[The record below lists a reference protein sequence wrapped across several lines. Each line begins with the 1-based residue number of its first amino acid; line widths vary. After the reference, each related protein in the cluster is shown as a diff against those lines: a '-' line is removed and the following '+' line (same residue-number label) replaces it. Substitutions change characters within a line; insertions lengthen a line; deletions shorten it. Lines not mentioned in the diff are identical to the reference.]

1 MAQQYH
7 FDPATYRDMVIA
19 EVPAYADLQDQV
31 ARAGADTPTTRLL
44 DLGAGTGETSL
55 RVLARHPHATLVAL
69 DESAA
74 MLDRAQAQL
83 PTAHLHVGRLQDPLP
98 AGPFDLVVSA
108 LAVHHLD
115 GPGKADLFTRV
126 AAVLRPG
133 GRFVLGDVVVPDDP
147 RDAVTPTNAEHDR
160 PSGVR
165 EQIGWLHAAGFR
177 AAVVWQSRD
186 LVVIAADLTG
196 T

>member
-1 MAQQYH
+1 MAEQYH
-7 FDPATYRDMVIA
+7 FDPATYRDMVIT
-19 EVPAYADLQDQV
+19 EVPAYEELQDEV
-31 ARAGADTPTTRLL
+31 ARASADTATARIL

-55 RVLARHPHATLVAL
+55 RVLARHPHADLVAL

-74 MLDRAQAQL
+74 MLDRARTQL
-83 PTAHLHVGRLQDPLP
+83 PTAHLHVSRLQDPLP

-115 GPGKADLFTRV
+115 GPAKADLFTRV

-133 GRFVLGDVVVPDDP
+133 GRFILGDVVVPDDP
-147 RDAVTPTNAEHDR
+147 QDARTPTNAAHDK
-160 PSGVR
+160 PSGAR

-177 AAVVWQSRD
+177 ARIAWQRHD
-186 LVVIAADLTG
+186 LVVLAADLP
-196 T
+196 

>member
-19 EVPAYADLQDQV
+19 EVPAYEDLQNEV
-31 ARAGADTPTTRLL
+31 ARASADTATTRLL

-55 RVLARHPHATLVAL
+55 RVLARHPHADLTAL

-74 MLDRAQAQL
+74 MLARAQARL
-83 PTAHLHVGRLQDPLP
+83 PAAHPHVSRLQDPLP
-98 AGPFDLVVSA
+98 TGPFDLVVSA

-115 GPGKADLFTRV
+115 GPGKADLFIRI

-133 GRFVLGDVVVPDDP
+133 GRFVLGDVVIPDDP
-147 RDAVTPTNAEHDR
+147 RDARTPVNTDHDK
-160 PSGVR
+160 PSGVP
-165 EQIGWLHAAGFR
+165 EQLDWLHAAGFR
-177 AAVVWQSRD
+177 AAITWQRHD
-186 LVVIAADLTG
+186 LVVLTADLL
-196 T
+196 